1 MHTRPIYHSSDAAI
15 RGHVFCSFLALVL
28 RKELQERCA
37 AAGIKPEWGDVLREL
52 DRLQQASIEHDS
64 KTWQVRTEATG
75 TVTALAKAVGIALP
89 PRVQT
94 TGPPEP
100 DSPPP
105 PKPKKRR
112 GRPRHGATSA

>member
-1 MHTRPIYHSSDAAI
+1 
-15 RGHVFCSFLALVL
+15 
-28 RKELQERCA
+28 
-37 AAGIKPEWGDVLREL
+37 WGDVLREL
-52 DRLQQASIEHDS
+52 DRLQQASIEHDG

-100 DSPPP
+100 EHPSPPRSR
-105 PKPKKRR
+105 KRR